1 MLKHYYHLCT
11 YLLCAQ
17 SESSMVE
24 EEEKEEEEMS
34 GRDDESPLGIRQRD
48 SGFSESILGT

>member
-34 GRDDESPLGIRQRD
+34 GRDDESPLGIRQTD